1 MEKWYECIS
10 CKKMTKGLPA
20 TLRNKCLMCR
30 NIELESRYRQQKY
43 EQLTKKEL
51 QAEHR
56 RLMEKLKGDVEEHHE
71 SDSISEQDDDSN
83 DPEFVPETPPVKS
96 VKQKLYQTKVEST
109 KKRKIE
115 RRKNESVTSET
126 GEEIESKVAQEKDHQ
141 EEISNRKKHKKR
153 ELPNI
158 CTDDSDDSYEE
169 SDRKYPFQKYIKFD
183 NHYLPGQEFKY
194 TFVDNNLNK
203 TKKKRL
209 QKKINHRLRAIKEE
223 YKELTGRKTIHMQGR
238 KKSYH
243 ALLVAAPLKE

>member
-30 NIELESRYRQQKY
+30 NIELESRYMQQKY

-96 VKQKLYQTKVEST
+96 VKRKLYESKIEST
-109 KKRKIE
+109 KKRKI
-115 RRKNESVTSET
+115 
-126 GEEIESKVAQEKDHQ
+126 
-141 EEISNRKKHKKR
+141 
-153 ELPNI
+153 
-158 CTDDSDDSYEE
+158 
-169 SDRKYPFQKYIKFD
+169 
-183 NHYLPGQEFKY
+183 
-194 TFVDNNLNK
+194 
-203 TKKKRL
+203 
-209 QKKINHRLRAIKEE
+209 
-223 YKELTGRKTIHMQGR
+223 
-238 KKSYH
+238 
-243 ALLVAAPLKE
+243 